1 MAESRTRSAIP
12 RAALH
17 PEASVQAGQSGRD
30 DALLRGLCTRKPR
43 PDNNGYLLFRKERTP
58 SKSSAETA
66 PEIRI
71 DLAIAIPRDYVPEEE
86 IRIDLYRRLAR
97 LNSESEASDLANE
110 IADRFG
116 PLPDPVRDII
126 DFCAIRAQ
134 CASSHVRKLEA
145 GPSGIAVTF
154 EDRETRTLEASL
166 EGLGA
171 TNGPRAPDPPGRDEN
186 VP

>member
-1 MAESRTRSAIP
+1 MAIP
-12 RAALH
+12 
-17 PEASVQAGQSGRD
+17 G
-30 DALLRGLCTRKPR
+30 
-43 PDNNGYLLFRKERTP
+43 
-58 SKSSAETA
+58 
-66 PEIRI
+66 
-71 DLAIAIPRDYVPEEE
+71 DYVPEEE

-145 GPSGIAVTF
+145 GPSGIAATF

-171 TNGPRAPDPPGRDEN
+171 TKWAGERLILQVATKTSHERIETIGKLLGALQAA
-186 VP
+186 